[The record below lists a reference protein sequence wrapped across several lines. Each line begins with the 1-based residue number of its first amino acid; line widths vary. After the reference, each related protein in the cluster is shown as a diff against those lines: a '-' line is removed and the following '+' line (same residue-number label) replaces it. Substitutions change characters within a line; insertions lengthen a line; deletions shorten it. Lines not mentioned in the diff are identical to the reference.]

1 VSTSSNTR
9 PKPSAWVGWIAFAA
23 IMMLVVGLFN
33 VIDGIA
39 AIASNKVF
47 ISGSG
52 GAVVL
57 DVTAWG
63 WVHLVIGLLV
73 AVVGYFLLQGASW
86 ATYAAIVLV
95 IVNMLT
101 QMMFLPAYPLWSI
114 MIIAL
119 DSFVLW
125 ALIVHGDERV
135 RDL

>member
-1 VSTSSNTR
+1 
-9 PKPSAWVGWIAFAA
+9 
-23 IMMLVVGLFN
+23 
-33 VIDGIA
+33 
-39 AIASNKVF
+39 
-47 ISGSG
+47 
-52 GAVVL
+52 VVL

-86 ATYAAIVLV
+86 ATYAAILLV

>member
-1 VSTSSNTR
+1 
-9 PKPSAWVGWIAFAA
+9 VGWIAFAA

>member
-1 VSTSSNTR
+1 
-9 PKPSAWVGWIAFAA
+9 VGWIAFAA

-47 ISGSG
+47 VTGSG

-86 ATYAAIVLV
+86 ATYAAILLV